1 MNFSFH
7 LLVEPQRLRICVS
20 TNKKEKERKKVF
32 VYLLKTSPSSP
43 KGAGWGLKELAT
55 SIKTNA
61 RGEIIVV

>member
-32 VYLLKTSPSSP
+32 VYLLKTAPSSP
-43 KGAGWGLKELAT
+43 KGAGWGLIELAT